1 MPYPPEYHAEKKQQL
16 VTIAKRLFN
25 RRGFD
30 GVTIDDIMGRA
41 GLTHGGF
48 YSYFGSKSELYALAV
63 EDALTHP
70 PALCRAA
77 DPTAADAAQQVIRA
91 YLSQAHFDEI
101 DESCPMVS
109 LPTDVARCDPTVKR
123 VFESVF
129 REMFGVFEQTLARE
143 GRADR
148 DRALA
153 MATLC
158 VGAMVIARAVAESGF
173 AAELRGAAARVA
185 LELGGWPKGYGLAAG
200 CHERQG
206 ARPGAGKRWRKSAR
220 A

>member
-1 MPYPPEYHAEKKQQL
+1 MAS
-16 VTIAKRLFN
+16 
-25 RRGFD
+25 
-30 GVTIDDIMGRA
+30 A
-41 GLTHGGF
+41 GLTRGGF

-91 YLSQAHFDEI
+91 YLSQAHFDDI

-200 CHERQG
+200 RHERQG